1 MELGDIEIVIDVD
14 DDVEIEHAVDGS
26 SASAP
31 PVAAVRTPSDPMI
44 PGRMPYVHSVE
55 VVPYARRLLLSAFR
69 QLLQHA
75 VRRHPKDE
83 DPPCTLQLVCEAWTS
98 KTCGMCG
105 KINYVYTLGSKRVFE
120 CRRRPGCGFRADHD
134 GGAAR
139 GILIRYGTG
148 VDAKRLLSS

>member
-1 MELGDIEIVIDVD
+1 MVIVP
-14 DDVEIEHAVDGS
+14 EFRTS
-26 SASAP
+26 QM
-31 PVAAVRTPSDPMI
+31 VARK
-44 PGRMPYVHSVE
+44 GRAMLPWV
-55 VVPYARRLLLSAFR
+55 ARQALDCRHYEFR
-69 QLLQHA
+69 QLMQHA

-105 KINYVYTLGSKRVFE
+105 KTNYTLGSKRVFE
-120 CRRRPGCGFRADHD
+120 CRPGCGFRADRD

-139 GILIRYGTG
+139 SIFIRYGTG